1 MKAEIIKDSSVNEEQ
16 EKDENDSIKR
26 LLIDSGY
33 SEKAIDYYLR
43 RPHFGEI
50 PNADIV
56 AELTGSCGDKMKIYI
71 DTANGIVSNAKF
83 QVMGCAGAIT
93 SAMAVVDLIKG
104 NSLEFAKSIDDGKVF
119 HVLEKVPVEKH
130 QCIQLAVK
138 TLHKALNNAGIVK
151 VDYNHPLVRPST

>member
-1 MKAEIIKDSSVNEEQ
+1 MKAEKIKDQLVYEAQ

-26 LLIDSGY
+26 LLADSGY

-71 DTANGIVSNAKF
+71 VTVNGMVSNAKF

-104 NSLEFAKSIDDGKVF
+104 NSL
-119 HVLEKVPVEKH
+119 
-130 QCIQLAVK
+130 
-138 TLHKALNNAGIVK
+138 
-151 VDYNHPLVRPST
+151 